1 MTDTPGRQARG
12 RREDARL
19 LRGEGAFTA
28 DYAPQGLLHIV
39 FVRSPYAHARVGTI
53 DTAAAASMPGV
64 VAVWTAT
71 DLAREGLPALTAV
84 VDLKRPDG
92 SPAPS
97 TPRPL
102 LAAGTVRHIGEPV
115 ALVIAESVQA
125 GIDAAEQVV
134 VDYDA
139 LPATTTALGAQEEGA
154 PTLWDQVPDNIAF
167 RWRHGD
173 HDGVAKAIAGAPHVT
188 RLSYGISRVAAAPME
203 PRLTL
208 AEPVTGGRIQLLAST
223 QNPYQ
228 IRDGL
233 AKLFNQPPPSIRVVA
248 RDVGGSFGMKAG
260 LSREEALVYW
270 AARKLGR
277 PVRWMSDR
285 SEAFLSDDQARD
297 VQFQAA
303 LALDAQGNFLALQVR
318 YDVNIGAYLSG
329 RSMGPITNIGG
340 VAGVYR
346 TPLIAAEVQGVLTN
360 TLPTSPYRGAGR
372 PDATFVIERLI
383 DLAAREM
390 GIDPIDLRRRNLI
403 PAEAMPYKTGLLFE
417 YDCGDFRANMDLA
430 AKNADV
436 AGFPARKAAS
446 AARGRLRG
454 LGVCNPIEV
463 AGGPYNKVGPDQA
476 RLVVRTDGTVHLY
489 TGAMSV
495 GQGLETAWAE
505 MAAAKLG
512 IPVDRLVYH
521 QGDTDN
527 LTTGR
532 GSGGSAGLCVSGTAV
547 AQAIDATIE
556 AGRTLAANHLETAV
570 ADIEYGAGSFT
581 VAGTDRSVS
590 LAALAQ
596 VAADAQADVRPSEQ
610 GLTGTA
616 HFQPP
621 RVTFPNGCHVCE
633 VEVDPETGAVQVQS
647 YVVVEDIGRVLSRM
661 LAHGQ
666 IHGGVAQGMGQAL
679 GEQIRYDAE
688 TGQLLT
694 GSFMDY
700 AMPRASDIP
709 RISIEMREVPTK
721 VNALGAKGVGEA
733 GTVGALAA
741 TINAICDALAP
752 LGVRHLDMPAT
763 PDRVWAAIQ
772 EARGR
777 R

>member
-1 MTDTPGRQARG
+1 MSQSPG

-19 LRGEGAFTA
+19 LRGEGIFTA
-28 DYAPQGLLHIV
+28 DYTPEGLLHLV
-39 FVRSPYAHARVGTI
+39 FVRSPYAHARVGAI
-53 DTAAAASMPGV
+53 DTSAAAAVPGV
-64 VAVWTAT
+64 VAIWTVA
-71 DLAREGLPALTAV
+71 DLAREKLPALTAA

-92 SPAPS
+92 SPAAA

-102 LAAGTVRHIGEPV
+102 LAADKVRHIGEPV
-115 ALVIAESVQA
+115 ALVVAESLQA
-125 GIDAAEQVV
+125 GIDAAEQVT
-134 VDYDA
+134 VDYEA
-139 LPATTTALGAQEEGA
+139 LQATTTARAAQEAGA
-154 PTLWDQVPDNIAF
+154 AAVWDQVPDNIAF
-167 RWRHGD
+167 RWQHGD
-173 HDGVAKAIAGAPHVT
+173 RDGVAQAIAGAAHVT
-188 RLSYGISRVAAAPME
+188 RLRFGISRVAASPME
-203 PRLTL
+203 PRITL
-208 AEPVTGGRIQLLAST
+208 AEPGPDGRIVVLASS

-233 AKLFNQPPPSIRVVA
+233 AKLFGHAPGTIRVVA

-270 AARKLGR
+270 AAWKLKR
-277 PVRWMSDR
+277 PARWMSDR

-297 VQFQAA
+297 VAFDAA
-303 LALDAQGNFLALQVR
+303 LALDAQGTFQALQVR

-346 TPLIAAEVQGVLTN
+346 TPLIAAEVYGVLTN
-360 TLPTSPYRGAGR
+360 TVPTSPYRGAGR
-372 PDATFVIERLI
+372 PDATFLIERLI
-383 DLAAREM
+383 DLAAGEL
-390 GIDPIDLRRRNLI
+390 GIDAFELRRRNLI
-403 PAEAMPYKTGLLFE
+403 PAQAMPYKTGLLFE

-430 AKNADV
+430 AKNADLL
-436 AGFPARKAAS
+436 GFPARKSAS

-454 LGVCNPIEV
+454 LGICNPIEV

-476 RLVVRTDGTVHLY
+476 RLEVRPDGMVHLY

-495 GQGLETAWAE
+495 GQGLETAWAQ
-505 MAAAKLG
+505 MASARLG
-512 IPVDRLVYH
+512 IPVDRFVYH
-521 QGDTDN
+521 QGDTDD
-527 LTTGR
+527 LTHGR
-532 GSGGSAGLCVSGTAV
+532 GSGGSAGLCVSGTAI
-547 AQAIDATIE
+547 AQAIEATID
-556 AGRTLAANHLETAV
+556 AGRALAANHLETAV
-570 ADIEYGAGSFT
+570 ADIEYAAGAFT
-581 VAGTDRSVS
+581 IAGTDRSVS

-596 VAADAQADVRPSEQ
+596 VAIDAKPSEQ
-610 GLTGTA
+610 GLTGAA

-621 RVTFPNGCHVCE
+621 RVTFPNGCHICE
-633 VEVDPETGAVQVQS
+633 VEVDPETGVVEVQS
-647 YVVVEDIGRVLSRM
+647 YTVVEDIGRVLNRT

-679 GEQIRYDAE
+679 GEEVRYDAE

-709 RISIEMREVPTK
+709 PIRIEMREVPTK

-733 GTVGALAA
+733 GTVGSIAA
-741 TINAICDALAP
+741 TINAICNALAP
-752 LGVRHLDMPAT
+752 LGVKHIDMPAT

-772 EARGR
+772 AAAKR
-777 R
+777 